1 MFDGIHFFEYDGI
14 YLTNNNLSKEVA
26 AQKNITEDTR
36 TALFAEAQEQIKNHF
51 VIDGR
56 MQLLFPFPVS
66 EKDKEHYFYP
76 QIFCVCHSGASYYTR
91 RKDYDSYEILYT
103 YEGSGILE
111 YEGKKYY
118 LRKGDGFFLDCRK
131 PHYYYTDG
139 THWLHS
145 DLHFNGSI
153 ASELFQEYASDNN
166 VTFHE
171 QDEKYQTLL
180 ETLVRIWDTFQ
191 SYKQLQF
198 SNYISEIIAHLLID
212 KDIKKSGGTM
222 PDTFTYLIKYIEH
235 NFAHNLTLDYLADF
249 ASMSKYHL
257 CREFKKY
264 TGMTP
269 IQFVIYT
276 RIENAKF
283 LLKHTDLSIGRIA
296 VQTGFTDL
304 NNFNNHF
311 KKLTG
316 NTPRRFRKTG
326 TI

>member
-1 MFDGIHFFEYDGI
+1 MINCYKIILYCYLKLKEEENMFDGIHFFEYDGI
-14 YLTNNNLSKEVA
+14 FLTNNNLSKEVA
-26 AQKNITEDTR
+26 AQKNITEDMR
-36 TALFAEAQEQIKNHF
+36 NALFAEAREQIKNHF

-153 ASELFQEYASDNN
+153 ASELCQEFISDNN

-235 NFAHNLTLDYLADF
+235 NFALNLTLDYLADF

-257 CREFKKY
+257 CRE
-264 TGMTP
+264 
-269 IQFVIYT
+269 
-276 RIENAKF
+276 
-283 LLKHTDLSIGRIA
+283 
-296 VQTGFTDL
+296 
-304 NNFNNHF
+304 
-311 KKLTG
+311 
-316 NTPRRFRKTG
+316 
-326 TI
+326 